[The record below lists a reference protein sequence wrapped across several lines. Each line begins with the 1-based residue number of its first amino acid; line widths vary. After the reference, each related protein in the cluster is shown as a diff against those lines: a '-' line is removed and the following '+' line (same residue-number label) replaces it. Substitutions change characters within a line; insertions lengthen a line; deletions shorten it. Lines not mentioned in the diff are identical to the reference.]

1 MVGVQATVRSGARR
15 LRPQVRPYMPAT
27 IGSAHRSLLRD
38 RSRSAADRAQ
48 RKAPAGGGHHI
59 DRLLDALA
67 MKSHSLARSD
77 VMADPPTPSD
87 LRRSPF
93 ASMDDEF
100 ARFQAELESL
110 QGGDAGDQDTAAVP
124 PAAQPQTHVPPVAT
138 AAPRH
143 AAPAHLSRPAAVIAR
158 PAAPASTVQA
168 PDQARL
174 CVRARH
180 TRTLQCLTPR
190 ACCQG
195 GAQQLYGSASL
206 PRLPYVP
213 LPLPPVAHR
222 PPQPVVP
229 LQQPRQQTQQQQ
241 QQQVAH
247 VRSAAG
253 EKWVDPTMADWPD
266 SACSR
271 VCACNL
277 SPMLAR

>member
-1 MVGVQATVRSGARR
+1 VE
-15 LRPQVRPYMPAT
+15 Y
-27 IGSAHRSLLRD
+27 
-38 RSRSAADRAQ
+38 
-48 RKAPAGGGHHI
+48 
-59 DRLLDALA
+59 
-67 MKSHSLARSD
+67 SLAHSD
-77 VMADPPTPSD
+77 VMSAPPRLLISAGP
-87 LRRSPF
+87 LF

-110 QGGDAGDQDTAAVP
+110 QGGGAGDQDTVAAP
-124 PAAQPQTHVPPVAT
+124 PTAQPQTHVPPVAT

-174 CVRARH
+174 FVRARH
-180 TRTLQCLTPR
+180 TRTLQCLTPQ

-213 LPLPPVAHR
+213 LPPPPVAYR

-271 VCACNL
+271 VCAFNL
-277 SPMLAR
+277 SPLLAR